1 MNIFRRSD
9 CFKGFVDFGFGIGVL
24 EFYLLDQE
32 REIADKT
39 VLYGIEVVNDLF
51 FIGAVGL
58 NLMCESTSRVY
69 FWLELTMSIMTSILN
84 WVGLILSACI
94 LAYFMII
101 LSGFVLV
108 L

>member
-51 FIGAVGL
+51 FIGAVG
-58 NLMCESTSRVY
+58 V
-69 FWLELTMSIMTSILN
+69 
-84 WVGLILSACI
+84 
-94 LAYFMII
+94 
-101 LSGFVLV
+101 
-108 L
+108 